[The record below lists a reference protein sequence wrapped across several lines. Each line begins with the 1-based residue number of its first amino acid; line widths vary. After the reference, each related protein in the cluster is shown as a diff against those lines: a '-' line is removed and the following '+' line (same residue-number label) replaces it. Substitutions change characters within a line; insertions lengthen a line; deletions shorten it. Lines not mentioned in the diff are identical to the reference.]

1 MNICLGAGTLVFILI
16 TTVLIY
22 IRHKKAGSIG
32 WSLFRMVVVAG
43 TLYWGRHAA
52 QTLEIMVLG
61 IIVGACLILSVLH
74 AYNMLFMPGQGY
86 ESVGENRRPK
96 SFGNGYWR

>member
-1 MNICLGAGTLVFILI
+1 MVIVTPMSGSDKSTNYFTLP
-16 TTVLIY
+16 
-22 IRHKKAGSIG
+22 KKAGSIG

-52 QTLEIMVLG
+52 QMLEIMVLG

-86 ESVGENRRPK
+86 ESVGENRRPR